1 MINYMGNKASTPA
14 AVEKE
19 ILKEVEEVK
28 DAREERL
35 KQLAEMKEKIREERR
50 RAFEEIE
57 AKDEKFA
64 VRKAAKDVIKKKTD
78 DSIQEIDEEIA
89 RIKKEKK
96 DEKDAIAAA
105 RTAASK
111 QRAIQSEVK
120 RRLRQERYEQ
130 LVFLLNRV
138 AKRLAKRNTYTTVYR
153 LFKDNPEAYPP
164 AEVINHYEQAIK
176 LEQGRLSG
184 LFNLYASS
192 SYKAGKSLALPEK
205 FIKYVPEFYPT
216 YTVPEKFKDYG
227 AEYTHSAI
235 VKVLISKRNMLAEG
249 KNDPEEPKG
258 DTEADT
264 ELVQKPEGEGEG
276 EDEGEDEGEAEGE
289 AEVKP
294 SALETRNEGSNNTR
308 DLAEKMAGGGRT
320 RRGAKRPRR
329 GTKRRA

>member
-1 MINYMGNKASTPA
+1 MGNKGSKGSTPA

-19 ILKEVEEVK
+19 ITKGVEKVK
-28 DAREERL
+28 DARQARL
-35 KQLAEMKEKIREERR
+35 DELAEMKEKIRAQRTED
-50 RAFEEIE
+50 FEQIN
-57 AKDEKFA
+57 DGPGKFA
-64 VRKAAKDVIKKKTD
+64 EKKAAKDAIKKKAD
-78 DSIQEIDEEIA
+78 DSIQEIDDEVA
-89 RIKKEKK
+89 RIKAQIKA
-96 DEKDAIAAA
+96 EKDAVAAA
-105 RTAASK
+105 RAVASK
-111 QRAIQSEVK
+111 KRAIQSEVK
-120 RRLRQERYEQ
+120 RRLRQEKYEQ
-130 LVFLLNRV
+130 LVFLLSRV

-164 AEVINHYEQAIK
+164 AEVINQYEQAIK

-192 SYKAGKSLALPEK
+192 AYRAGKSLTLPEK

-249 KNDPEEPKG
+249 KEDPEEPKG
-258 DTEADT
+258 DTEDP
-264 ELVQKPEGEGEG
+264 ELVPKAEEEGEGE
-276 EDEGEDEGEAEGE
+276 EEEEAEE
-289 AEVKP
+289 AEVNP

-320 RRGAKRPRR
+320 RRGTRRRAIRRARR
-329 GTKRRA
+329 GTRRRA

>member
-1 MINYMGNKASTPA
+1 MGNKGSKGSTPA
-14 AVEKE
+14 AVEKV

-35 KQLAEMKEKIREERR
+35 QQLAEMKEKIREERR
-50 RAFEEIE
+50 KGFEEIE

-64 VRKAAKDVIKKKTD
+64 VKKAARDLIKKKTE
-78 DSIQEIDEEIA
+78 DSIQEIDDEIA

-96 DEKDAIAAA
+96 DEKDAIVAA

-120 RRLRQERYEQ
+120 RRLRQEKYEQ
-130 LVFLLNRV
+130 LVFLLSRV

-192 SYKAGKSLALPEK
+192 AYRAGNSLALPEK

-216 YTVPEKFKDYG
+216 YTVPEKFKNYG

-249 KNDPEEPKG
+249 KEDPEEPKG
-258 DTEADT
+258 DTEADADT
-264 ELVQKPEGEGEG
+264 ELVAKPEEEGE
-276 EDEGEDEGEAEGE
+276 EEEEEEEGE
-289 AEVKP
+289 VNP
-294 SALETRNEGSNNTR
+294 SALEANSEGSSNTRNLSKT
-308 DLAEKMAGGGRT
+308 MAGGART
-320 RRGAKRPRR
+320 KRAKRPKRR